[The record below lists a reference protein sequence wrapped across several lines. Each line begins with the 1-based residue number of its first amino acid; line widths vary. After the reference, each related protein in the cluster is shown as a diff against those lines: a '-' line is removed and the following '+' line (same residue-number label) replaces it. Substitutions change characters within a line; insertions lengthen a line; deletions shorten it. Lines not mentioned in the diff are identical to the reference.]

1 MLWFEFPTK
10 KIMQLKYHVVYLKIA
25 LYQEQIL
32 NLSKKHIFKIM
43 RINMIIQPK
52 DGRNMNQ

>member
-1 MLWFEFPTK
+1 
-10 KIMQLKYHVVYLKIA
+10 MQLKDHVVYLKIT
-25 LYQEQIL
+25 LYHEQIL
-32 NLSKKHIFKIM
+32 NFSKKRIFKIM